1 MNLRHMFR
9 NTLAAALMLLTFSA
23 CQSPQRIEV
32 PTEQELDLARQG
44 VREIALLAARNAMSS
59 LPSHIEAL
67 SEEELFG
74 DDLLTGI
81 AQHRDKAGVSRRL
94 TRLEQALKDS
104 LIRFVRENGESVDSL
119 IVLNDLSDPFTLI
132 EGDSDAVT
140 HYMST
145 YFLPIVSDSVTEF
158 LASDEQVAQATEA
171 FFSILNSIR
180 RIEAFREGNP
190 APLSLKEVS
199 YTQAINSI
207 LTRLTQEMGKE
218 EGIIRSLAID
228 YESPAI
234 RLFAL

>member
-1 MNLRHMFR
+1 MDLRHGFR
-9 NTLAAALMLLTFSA
+9 NTLLAVLILLVFSA
-23 CQSPQRIEV
+23 CQTPQSIEV
-32 PTEQELDLARQG
+32 PTELELDLARQG
-44 VREIALLAARNAMSS
+44 VREIALLSARNAMSS
-59 LPSHIEAL
+59 LPPRIEGL

-74 DDLLTGI
+74 GDLLTSI
-81 AQHRDKAGVSRRL
+81 ARHRDKAGIQRRL
-94 TRLEQALKDS
+94 TGLEQALKDS
-104 LIRFVRENGESVDSL
+104 LIRFVRENGDSVDSL

-140 HYMST
+140 RYMST
-145 YFLPIVSDSVTEF
+145 FFLPIVSDSVTDF

-171 FFSILNSIR
+171 FFSILNSILK
-180 RIEAFREGNP
+180 IEAFREGTI
-190 APLSLKEVS
+190 APHSFKKLS

-207 LTRLTQEMGKE
+207 LSRLTQEMGKE